1 MGCTASV
8 LAGPP
13 DDKHAVTRTAITK
26 AAANSC
32 RTHPAA
38 VRHSRIRHEPI
49 DQFYQFDENRV
60 IGSGYN
66 GPVRLATNRRL
77 NKAFAVKSFKK
88 KRISSKKMALLKSE
102 VDIYLR
108 LDHPNIARLHEVFED
123 DKFVHIVMEYC
134 KGKELYHRLV
144 SKENQHF
151 SESVAAETTYQM
163 LLPLKYLHAHS
174 VVHRDIKLENFLY
187 DTKDEDATLKLIDF
201 GFSKIIDPSRRMH
214 QSCGSVAYVAPEVLE
229 GSYTNKCD
237 LWSLGVIVYMLLS
250 GAPPFHG
257 SERDMLV
264 SIEEGVYDMPEKRW
278 GNISPQAKDFV
289 HRLLLRDPEKR
300 MSASEALQ
308 HPWIVDRSSTVCGS
322 YKIGNEVLQSM
333 RRYAACSHF
342 RRAAMCMMAYSL
354 TSDEIRDLKFQFW
367 ALDTER
373 KGVIKL
379 CDMVTVMKENLDIS
393 NREIEHI
400 FNVLDQSRDGE
411 IEYSE
416 FVAAMLL
423 NRVKFHE
430 DLVRD
435 TFRAFDVKG
444 TGKLTIE
451 NVLEILGEDIED
463 ADKLFQEGEVDDNGE
478 IDYEKFLRAL
488 NLERDATDSHHLR
501 LRSVGMIVDSAV
513 AARSESEQTIGRR
526 MSRVRSISDNVPL
539 FGEETEAAHL
549 SNRLAV
555 PTEILSKQPDGLS
568 GGRLESARCSEAPTT
583 AGTSFDDLVQSQT
596 TETSATAAAAGGAA
610 SPKQQP
616 VGEVVVAE

>member
-1 MGCTASV
+1 MGCHSSTLVGSG
-8 LAGPP
+8 L
-13 DDKHAVTRTAITK
+13 DNHDVTRNAIMK
-26 AAANSC
+26 AAASKSHA
-32 RTHPAA
+32 HPT
-38 VRHSRIRHEPI
+38 VVQRSRIRYEPI
-49 DQFYQFDENRV
+49 EQFYHFESRV

-66 GPVRLATNRRL
+66 GPVRLAINRRL

-144 SKENQHF
+144 SEEGQHF

-163 LLPLKYLHAHS
+163 LLPLKYLHAHN
-174 VVHRDIKLENFLY
+174 VVHRDIKLENYLY
-187 DTKDEDATLKLIDF
+187 DSKDENATLKLIDF

-250 GAPPFHG
+250 GSPPFHG
-257 SERDMLV
+257 PERDMLV
-264 SIEEGVYDMPEKRW
+264 SIEEGEYEMPEEKW
-278 GNISPQAKDFV
+278 ANISPQAKDFV
-289 HRLLLRDPEKR
+289 RRLLIRDPEER

-308 HPWIVDRSSTVCGS
+308 HPWIVGRSSKVCGS
-322 YKIGNEVLQSM
+322 YQIGDEVLESM

-354 TSDEIRDLKFQFW
+354 TSDEISDLKFQFW

-379 CDMVTVMKENLDIS
+379 SDMVEVMKGKLDIS
-393 NREIEHI
+393 NREIEHM
-400 FNVLDQSRDGE
+400 FNVLDQSGDGE

-444 TGKLTIE
+444 TGKL
-451 NVLEILGEDIED
+451 NVNDVLAILGKDAED
-463 ADKLFQEGEVDDNGE
+463 AEELFREGEVDENGE

-488 NLERDATDSHHLR
+488 RLERDDTDSNHLR
-501 LRSVGMIVDSAV
+501 LKSIGMVVDSAV
-513 AARSESEQTIGRR
+513 ASRPQSEQTIGRK
-526 MSRVRSISDNVPL
+526 MSRIKSITDALPPTALFEQYEGTSDRLAIPDEISYKKPYGISD
-539 FGEETEAAHL
+539 AA
-549 SNRLAV
+549 R
-555 PTEILSKQPDGLS
+555 Q
-568 GGRLESARCSEAPTT
+568 ESARCSEAPTVT
-583 AGTSFDDLVQSQT
+583 GVSSDELYSSQISKEGA
-596 TETSATAAAAGGAA
+596 ETRSPGKAAVVNGV
-610 SPKQQP
+610 
-616 VGEVVVAE
+616 VG